1 MKNFKKDSEFKN
13 FDGRSF
19 GGKKRFDN
27 KRRSNFGDDRRM
39 VDAVCDKCGRPCK
52 VPFVPTGEKPVYCSD
67 CYEQISGGESRPQ
80 RRGRDFG
87 PKRSSSVD
95 LSEINRKL
103 DRILEMLER

>member
-1 MKNFKKDSEFKN
+1 MKNFRRDNEFKN

-19 GGKKRFDN
+19 GNKKRFDN
-27 KRRSNFGDDRRM
+27 RRSNFGDDRRM
-39 VDAVCDKCGRPCK
+39 VDAVCDKCGKPCK

-67 CYEQISGGESRPQ
+67 CYEQIGGGESRPQ

-87 PKRSSSVD
+87 SNRPIQPD